1 MSQLSLIAE
10 TITQEIQSQK
20 LGPLQANQNIL
31 MLKEIFDDVL
41 QDGEVYEI
49 ELVRVI
55 QHLTDKDYPLVDI
68 AQTLAIINNSEKT
81 LENVNASHDF
91 KTLYNHNTNV

>member
-91 KTLYNHNTNV
+91 NTL

>member
-1 MSQLSLIAE
+1 
-10 TITQEIQSQK
+10 
-20 LGPLQANQNIL
+20 

-91 KTLYNHNTNV
+91 NTL